1 MVLNMS
7 RPLPKFLTCSL
18 LSLSLSNAA
27 AAAPP
32 AERVSTEKDRTKVTL
47 TVYNQNFGLVREL
60 RTLDALPNGEVS
72 LEFADVAATIQ
83 PETVHIRSLTSPGAL
98 AVLEQNYRYDLLTP
112 EKLLEKYVGR
122 PVHVYRYHEAK
133 AEEQAVD
140 AKLLSVAGGP
150 VLQIGK
156 EITFGY
162 GGRFAFP
169 EVPEDLI
176 ARPTLMWLLAS
187 RQPKQSVEVSYLARE
202 MSWSADYVMVLDD
215 KETRAD
221 LTGWVT
227 LSNQSG
233 ASYKDAELK
242 LVAGD
247 VNRVEPEGGTLGSV
261 AYKSAPARDMRM
273 REESLFEYH
282 LYTLGHPT
290 TLRNNEQKQVTL
302 LEGRG
307 LGVTKKLLLPSQRY
321 WFRSQVGQVQTNQKV
336 AVTLEFENSQ
346 KNRLGMPLPKG
357 TLRVYKADKSG
368 SQQFVGEDAIDHT
381 PRDEKVRIKIGDAF
395 DVVGDR
401 KQMKWT
407 ALGECSSESA
417 WEVELRNHK
426 DTAVS
431 VETIEATGGD
441 WTIVSSSLPAERKD
455 SQTFAFRA
463 QVPAHGKTKITYVV
477 RVRWC

>member
-1 MVLNMS
+1 MS
-7 RPLPKFLTCSL
+7 RPLPFFAYSL
-18 LSLSLSNAA
+18 LSLSLSSAA

-122 PVHVYRYHEAK
+122 PVRVYRYHEAK

-156 EITFGY
+156 EVTFGY

-187 RQPKQSVEVSYLARE
+187 RQQKQSVEVSYLARE
-202 MSWSADYVMVLDD
+202 MSWSADYVMVLDE
-215 KETRAD
+215 KESRAD

-227 LSNQSG
+227 LSNRSG

-247 VNRVEPEGGTLGSV
+247 VNRVRPQTQLPGSV
-261 AYKSAPARDMRM
+261 AYKSAPARDARM
-273 REESLFEYH
+273 QEESLFEYH
-282 LYTLGHPT
+282 LYTLGRPT

-307 LGVTKKLLLPSQRY
+307 LSVTKKLVLPSQTY
-321 WFRSQVGQVQTNQKV
+321 WFRSQYGEVQTSQKV
-336 AVTLEFENSQ
+336 AVELELENSE

-357 TLRVYKADKSG
+357 TLRVYKADKAG

-381 PRDEKVRIKIGDAF
+381 PRDEKVRIRIGDAF

-407 ALGECSSESA
+407 ALGNCSSESA